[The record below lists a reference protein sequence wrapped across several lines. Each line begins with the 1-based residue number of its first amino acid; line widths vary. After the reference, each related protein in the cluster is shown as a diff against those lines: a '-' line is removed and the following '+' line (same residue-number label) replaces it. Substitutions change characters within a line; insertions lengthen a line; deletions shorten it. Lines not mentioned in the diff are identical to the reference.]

1 MSLFCTKWGHEGINA
16 PELSNEKDNTS
27 KTLPE
32 IYQKIYIFFPF
43 PYAINAMR
51 ETIGGMYGSD
61 YMKYLGELLL
71 FAVAA
76 LLIGLVI
83 RLPFVKINHFVE
95 KRMEDTEMM

>member
-1 MSLFCTKWGHEGINA
+1 MRR
-16 PELSNEKDNTS
+16 
-27 KTLPE
+27 
-32 IYQKIYIFFPF
+32 F